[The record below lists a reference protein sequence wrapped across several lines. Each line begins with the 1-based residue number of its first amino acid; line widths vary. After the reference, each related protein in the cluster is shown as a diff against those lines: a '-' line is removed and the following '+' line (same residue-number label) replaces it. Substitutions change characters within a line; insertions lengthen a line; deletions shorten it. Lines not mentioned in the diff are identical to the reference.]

1 MISWIKSV
9 HRRIK
14 FVLSPHGREY
24 FRYLE
29 RTRKADKNLGNV
41 LDIVCSQLVD
51 REVSLDI
58 GKKYSIAAGP
68 YFYGVEARLD
78 KALRK
83 EENGM
88 VYYVDTFYV
97 SLKELYSKRFKVR
110 ALGADDNS
118 LENTKLLQKQQEI
131 VKSLYGSR

>member
-1 MISWIKSV
+1 MIPWIKSIY
-9 HRRIK
+9 RRVK

-29 RTRKADKNLGNV
+29 RTKKADKNLGNV
-41 LDIVCSQLVD
+41 LGTVCSQLVD
-51 REVSLDI
+51 REVSSDI

-68 YFYGVEARLD
+68 YFYGVEAKLD
-78 KALRK
+78 KALRM

-97 SLKELYSKRFKVR
+97 SLKELYSKGFKVR
-110 ALGADDNS
+110 ALGADDGS
-118 LENTKLLQKQQEI
+118 LEKTKLLQEQQEL
-131 VKSLYGSR
+131 VKKFIQQ